1 MYVYQKHL
9 AGEVTLRERELGRR
23 GPCKARVKLDRNNA
37 FLQEVNDNTP
47 THPPTHTHPH
57 THTQIK
63 VEVVKVKASIKRQ
76 AETSLDTLQQ
86 IITGELEGI
95 SEAAAVSLPL
105 MNSIRRNIRLQRHR
119 NESPNPS
126 NRADI
131 SVLPQMYMLTS
142 TVGQFLRYDSAIRD
156 DERILMFATD
166 QGLEPLSN
174 LEHWFCDSTFK
185 VCPEILY
192 QVYSIHTL
200 DHGRVL
206 PCLFALLTNKNQQ
219 TYKISF
225 REISNLAPGILQDI
239 VFDFERPAMN
249 TMQLLLPNVEIKD
262 FLSFI
267 QERYN
272 VDPKFSLHLQM
283 LAALAFVLAL
293 PLFPRITSF
302 SILNSSVIA
311 FRKFMQTT
319 AWKY

>member
-1 MYVYQKHL
+1 
-9 AGEVTLRERELGRR
+9 
-23 GPCKARVKLDRNNA
+23 
-37 FLQEVNDNTP
+37 
-47 THPPTHTHPH
+47 
-57 THTQIK
+57 
-63 VEVVKVKASIKRQ
+63 
-76 AETSLDTLQQ
+76 
-86 IITGELEGI
+86 
-95 SEAAAVSLPL
+95 
-105 MNSIRRNIRLQRHR
+105 
-119 NESPNPS
+119 
-126 NRADI
+126 
-131 SVLPQMYMLTS
+131 MLTS

-200 DHGRVL
+200 DHGRV
-206 PCLFALLTNKNQQ
+206 PPYLFALLTNKNQQ